1 MKTFYL
7 NGQVFTGQLPL
18 MQAFCVEDG
27 RFLAVGT
34 NEALSAQ
41 IQPQDRI
48 VSLEGHFVCPGFVD
62 SHMHLLNY
70 GATLTQCDLTCCTN
84 SLSALQKGLKDY
96 IDRQQIPDG
105 TWVRGRG
112 WNQDYFA
119 PASGIPTREDLDAV
133 STRHPICIVRC
144 CGHCLVVNTK
154 ALELLQLDASLAQ
167 PEGGSFDLDNRGQMT
182 GVFRDTAMSLIYTR
196 LPAPNREEIKQMIRS
211 AQKQFNTCGV
221 TSCHSDD
228 LCAFE
233 NVSWQ
238 EVIQAYQELEQAGEL
253 TIRVYEQSQFT
264 SPQTL
269 QTFFDAGYTTGTGSS
284 LFRIGPLKML
294 GDGSLGART
303 AYLAGTYAD
312 APGERGLAIFT
323 QEEFDAMIT
332 LARKYRM
339 QVAIHAIGDGILDRI
354 LLAYEKAFRQY
365 PDNDHRCGIV

>member
-167 PEGGSFDLDNRGQMT
+167 PEGGSFDLIT
-182 GVFRDTAMSLIYTR
+182 GD
-196 LPAPNREEIKQMIRS
+196 K
-211 AQKQFNTCGV
+211 
-221 TSCHSDD
+221 
-228 LCAFE
+228 
-233 NVSWQ
+233 
-238 EVIQAYQELEQAGEL
+238 
-253 TIRVYEQSQFT
+253 
-264 SPQTL
+264 
-269 QTFFDAGYTTGTGSS
+269 
-284 LFRIGPLKML
+284 
-294 GDGSLGART
+294 
-303 AYLAGTYAD
+303 
-312 APGERGLAIFT
+312 
-323 QEEFDAMIT
+323 
-332 LARKYRM
+332 
-339 QVAIHAIGDGILDRI
+339 
-354 LLAYEKAFRQY
+354 
-365 PDNDHRCGIV
+365 